1 LPCTAYSCQVM
12 APTQARDTTDRA
24 RLSQA
29 AVVERALALGDA
41 EGLEG
46 LTIRRLAQELGVTP
60 MALYWHFRGKE
71 ELLAGLAERIWS
83 EIDTDVDTSATWP
96 DQLRGLLESLVGV
109 LRAHPCASQLLV
121 GSEKQSPSALRATE
135 TTLEVLRLGG
145 FSDKWSMEIARNALW
160 TALMLVMSE
169 PGFDPTLGEAERA
182 EKIRSLRANMA
193 VLPPDQYPCLV
204 AGAAIKDHDPEFH
217 FRFGMDLFIAGVQA
231 VARSL

>member
-1 LPCTAYSCQVM
+1 M
-12 APTQARDTTDRA
+12 ATTQARDTTDRA

-83 EIDTDVDTSATWP
+83 EIDTDVDTSAAWP

-169 PGFDPTLGEAERA
+169 PGFDPTLGEAERT
-182 EKIRSLRANMA
+182 EKIRSLRANLA

-204 AGAAIKDHDPEFH
+204 ASAAIKDHDPEFH

-231 VARSL
+231 MAQHAAGGPAATI

>member
-1 LPCTAYSCQVM
+1 M
-12 APTQARDTTDRA
+12 ATTQARDTTDRA

-29 AVVERALALGDA
+29 AVVERALSLGDA

-83 EIDTDVDTSATWP
+83 EIDTDVDTSAAWP

-145 FSDKWSMEIARNALW
+145 FGDKWSMEIARNALW

-169 PGFDPTLGEAERA
+169 PGFDPTLGEAERT
-182 EKIRSLRANMA
+182 EKIRSLRANLA

-204 AGAAIKDHDPEFH
+204 ASAAVKDHDPEFH
-217 FRFGMDLFIAGVQA
+217 FRFGMDLFLAGVQSMA
-231 VARSL
+231 QHAAGGSAATD

>member
-1 LPCTAYSCQVM
+1 M
-12 APTQARDTTDRA
+12 ASTQARDTTDRA

-83 EIDTDVDTSATWP
+83 EIDTDVDTSAAWP

-169 PGFDPTLGEAERA
+169 PGFDPTLGEAERT
-182 EKIRSLRANMA
+182 EKIRSLRANLA

-204 AGAAIKDHDPEFH
+204 ASAAIKEHDPEFH

-231 VARSL
+231 MAGHADAGPPATN